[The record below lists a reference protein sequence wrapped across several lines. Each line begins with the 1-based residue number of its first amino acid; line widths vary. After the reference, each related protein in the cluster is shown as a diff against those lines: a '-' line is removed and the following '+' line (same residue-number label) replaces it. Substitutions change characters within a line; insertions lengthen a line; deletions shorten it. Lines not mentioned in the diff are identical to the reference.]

1 MKYILTIESYKKRG
15 LLGKASDWI
24 AGRKDF
30 NELIQVD
37 SLASQMTVYSCDMS
51 NPSDINV
58 TNLDNDIVIPDC
70 LKFCK
75 NNPGKFLVFNL
86 CDYNSWSGHHLIKFT
101 ILIRDLIEVCHHRL
115 DIISITIRK
124 YYNKFLVDIK
134 LREIGFEEGDGMPL
148 DICNEYIEMIKI
160 GLRKKKEKYLK
171 EYNIL
176 QSIRYNY
183 TNLYDIL
190 IPPYQPS
197 WDKNWGL
204 ITIQIEPL
212 I

>member
-1 MKYILTIESYKKRG
+1 MKYILTIESYYKKRG

-37 SLASQMTVYSCDMS
+37 SLAWKRTVYSCDMS

-58 TNLDNDIVIPDC
+58 TNLDNNIIDT

-75 NNPGKFLVFNL
+75 DNPGKFLIFNL
-86 CDYNSWSGHHLIKFT
+86 CDYKSWSGHHLIKFT
-101 ILIRDLIEVCHHRL
+101 ILIRDLLEVCHHRL
-115 DIISITIRK
+115 DIISITIK
-124 YYNKFLVDIK
+124 EYSNKFLVDIK

-148 DICNEYIEMIKI
+148 DIYNEYIDMIEI

-176 QSIRYNY
+176 QSIKYDH
-183 TNLYDIL
+183 TTLYDIL

-197 WDKNWGL
+197 WDKRWGL
-204 ITIQIEPL
+204 LKIVIEPTK
-212 I
+212 

>member
-37 SLASQMTVYSCDMS
+37 SFAWKRNVYSCDMR
-51 NPSDINV
+51 NPVDIKL
-58 TNLDNDIVIPDC
+58 TNLDNDIVILDC

-75 NNPGKFLVFNL
+75 DNPGKFLLFNL
-86 CDYNSWSGHHLIKFT
+86 CDYKSWSGHHLIKFT

-115 DIISITIRK
+115 DIISISIRE
-124 YYNKFLVDIK
+124 YSNKFLVDIT

-148 DICNEYIEMIKI
+148 DIYNEYIDMIEI

-176 QSIRYNY
+176 QSIKYDHTTLYN
-183 TNLYDIL
+183 IL
-190 IPPYQPS
+190 IPSQSS
-197 WDKNWGL
+197 WDKHFGL
-204 ITIQIEPL
+204 LKIEIEPT